1 MKKIFAFLMTAL
13 LLLSLTA
20 CGGASAEGY
29 ADTAAVD
36 FTEAAAE
43 EPAAAPEENG
53 YGWSEDAMAAEQET
67 GVPSDDD
74 TANYAATLKIIKTG
88 DLAIESE
95 TFDETDNFIRTTVD
109 SYSGILAERSI
120 SGMLGSRWASYT
132 VRIPSASFDDFFYD
146 ITGRCTVTSQSI
158 SAEDVTERYTDL
170 ATQLETN
177 QKKYDRLLELMDKAE
192 TLADI
197 YSIESEITTT
207 EYEIDRITGIL
218 NGLDSRISYSTIYIN
233 VAETNQETTIPQEPS
248 FGASLSAALKNGTSS
263 AVSGIQRLILGVARR
278 WFGCLVFLII
288 VIVVLVVVLRVRKK
302 KKAAQLAAMHP
313 KDDDEDADL

>member
-1 MKKIFAFLMTAL
+1 MKKIFALTLAAL
-13 LLLSLTA
+13 LLLGLVA

-29 ADTAAVD
+29 TTDTAAAPA
-36 FTEAAAE
+36 EAATVAE
-43 EPAAAPEENG
+43 EDG
-53 YGWSEDAMAAEQET
+53 YGWTDAEVPAAEMDT
-67 GVPSDDD
+67 SGTTADD
-74 TANYAATLKIIKTG
+74 TANYASTLKIIKTG

-95 TFDETDNFIRTTVD
+95 TFDETDNFIRSTVN

-120 SGMLGSRWASYT
+120 SGMVGSRWASYT
-132 VRIPSASFDDFFYD
+132 VRIPSASFDQFFYD
-146 ITGRCTVTSQSI
+146 ITGSCTVTSQSI

-233 VAETNQETTIPQEPS
+233 VSETSQVTTIPEEPS
-248 FGASLSAALKNGTSS
+248 FGASLAAALKNGTSS
-263 AVSGIQRLILGVARR
+263 AIGGIQRLILAAARR

-288 VIVVLVVVLRVRKK
+288 VAVVLILVLRAHKK
-302 KKAAQLAAMHP
+302 KKAAKLAAMKP
-313 KDDDEDADL
+313 EDDEDADL